1 MYYVISFCIIFLQV
15 TNEDRLR
22 LNQNLVNCRRALIEQ
37 NFMKKP
43 LDGNSADGNFF
54 KNTLRRLSSKKLD
67 KLRAEQAM
75 DPTYKGF
82 SHVYWAFCK
91 SDLPQTL
98 SSNMTESDEQQALE
112 VFHLI
117 LTYAGLLVTKVCI
130 AAVFDFGKKIHSLE
144 LNEISVVYIIFFL
157 FRTLLTLILVPK
169 PKRQKRIM
177 CS

>member
-1 MYYVISFCIIFLQV
+1 MYLVIIFASSFLQV

-130 AAVFDFGKKIHSLE
+130 AAVFNFCQLFCD
-144 LNEISVVYIIFFL
+144 IFMNFL
-157 FRTLLTLILVPK
+157 FRTLLMLMRVPK

>member
-130 AAVFDFGKKIHSLE
+130 AAVFNFCQLFCD
-144 LNEISVVYIIFFL
+144 IFMNFL
-157 FRTLLTLILVPK
+157 FRTLLMLMRVPK

>member
-1 MYYVISFCIIFLQV
+1 M

-43 LDGNSADGNFF
+43 LDGGNSADGNFF

-67 KLRAEQAM
+67 KLRAEQAT

-82 SHVYWAFCK
+82 SHVYWAFSK
-91 SDLPQTL
+91 SDLQQTL

-117 LTYAGLLVTKVCI
+117 LTYAGLLVTKVI
-130 AAVFDFGKKIHSLE
+130 
-144 LNEISVVYIIFFL
+144 IIFNQW
-157 FRTLLTLILVPK
+157 K
-169 PKRQKRIM
+169 YH
-177 CS
+177 

>member
-43 LDGNSADGNFF
+43 LDGGNSADGNFF

-130 AAVFDFGKKIHSLE
+130 AAVFNFCQLFCD
-144 LNEISVVYIIFFL
+144 IFMNFL
-157 FRTLLTLILVPK
+157 FRTPLMLMRVPK

>member
-117 LTYAGLLVTKVCI
+117 LTYAGLLVTKVCTV
-130 AAVFDFGKKIHSLE
+130 VFDFCKKKS
-144 LNEISVVYIIFFL
+144 
-157 FRTLLTLILVPK
+157 
-169 PKRQKRIM
+169 
-177 CS
+177 